1 MSPEQFQAQQLA
13 LRRQG
18 MTHTQSS
25 NQTDPAWD
33 DYMAG
38 KESATKGVPLEAPM
52 LSPDDLIGTGLLSK
66 AGLITAALMG
76 GIKSVGKKAIRV
88 APQAEAMRLAQQ
100 RAALPVEQHGLG
112 LPPGNTPQMRADAM
126 GAVDRYH
133 GSLYDIKKPSMSKAS
148 TEAHAGQG
156 FYSTVSPKDAS
167 INYANINGP
176 DVMAK
181 VERGF
186 ENIVD
191 GDYGSREFRRIQDRL
206 RDETLTPRQQE
217 IVLANTVGAD
227 NLGVVYPLKVMS
239 DRPLHLDRP
248 QAREADVGPFQKHD
262 PEYDDYIELPAAKD
276 LSRALRDYES
286 RGGDPSRIHD
296 VISDRYGDTI
306 PAERLYRA
314 AQKGSG
320 GNMYDDDGNMISE
333 GVAAADFVKELGIDQ
348 ISHTPQFHNQQL
360 NIGGEHTI
368 SMNPDNVRSR
378 FAAFDPW
385 RRNAAIATATGTLA
399 PDLLAEE
406 LRKPQP

>member
-1 MSPEQFQAQQLA
+1 MSAAWKDLQRAKLTGNTLRNPIDTSMSVMDENAPRMEQIGHLIEAADMASNLFPALGGAKLLA
-13 LRRQG
+13 LG
-18 MTHTQSS
+18 
-25 NQTDPAWD
+25 AL
-33 DYMAG
+33 
-38 KESATKGVPLEAPM
+38 KGL
-52 LSPDDLIGTGLLSK
+52 
-66 AGLITAALMG
+66 
-76 GIKSVGKKAIRV
+76 GKKTVQSALRE

-112 LPPGNTPQMRADAM
+112 LPPDNTPQMRADAM
-126 GAVDRYH
+126 GAVDHYH

-167 INYANINGP
+167 LNYANIHGP
-176 DVMAK
+176 DVVGK
-181 VERGF
+181 VEREF

-191 GDYGSREFRRIQDRL
+191 GNYDGREFRRIQDRL
-206 RDETLTPRQQE
+206 RNGTLTPRQQE

-239 DRPLHLDRP
+239 EKPLHLDRP

-262 PEYDDYIELPAAKD
+262 PAYDDYVELPAAED
-276 LSRALRDYES
+276 LGRALRDYES

-296 VISDRYGDTI
+296 VISDHYGDTI

-348 ISHTPQFHNQQL
+348 ISHTPQFRNPQL

-385 RRNAAIATATGTLA
+385 RRNAAIAAATGTLA